1 LNPFKEKG
9 IPLEQQVRSWKDVV
23 QPPYEKQTVD
33 AFTRCRVILMNGI
46 ETEAQFFSHN
56 FARTVDDPD
65 FKKLLA
71 WVRRIEHQQ
80 QNTVNWLN
88 PADQSVLETTIG
100 YEQVAVELTAYLA
113 RTEPDGYLKMAFNF
127 GLLEDFD
134 HLYRFGQALDLVHGK
149 DPNEILQGRTDTFPG
164 RPTQDHHNDPTLRI
178 LKHYD
183 RQRAAPISKVNALT
197 LMAGEQQ
204 TMNYYKNVGMS
215 YGSPDIR
222 KLYAEISNVEE
233 EHVTQYECLIDPN
246 ETWLER
252 WVMHEFTEVANY
264 YTCYETEGDPRIK
277 TIWDTFLAYELEH
290 LRIAAEALQRIE
302 GRDAEELCGSDL
314 PTPATFETN
323 REYVTQVLMETGEL
337 RLIPDGEWAKMAE
350 LPADWLSYNYQDL
363 VNAGLSPTEAVLDLR
378 IAAAGEELVRTGD
391 KKLAAQSP
399 EVRARFLDEH
409 RAANT
414 VLGDGAMMSMEEEV
428 ARVGPRATQVEDVRV
443 SKKNGSKSRSKAA
456 A

>member
-1 LNPFKEKG
+1 
-9 IPLEQQVRSWKDVV
+9 
-23 QPPYEKQTVD
+23 
-33 AFTRCRVILMNGI
+33 
-46 ETEAQFFSHN
+46 
-56 FARTVDDPD
+56 
-65 FKKLLA
+65 
-71 WVRRIEHQQ
+71 
-80 QNTVNWLN
+80 
-88 PADQSVLETTIG
+88 
-100 YEQVAVELTAYLA
+100 
-113 RTEPDGYLKMAFNF
+113 
-127 GLLEDFD
+127 
-134 HLYRFGQALDLVHGK
+134 
-149 DPNEILQGRTDTFPG
+149 
-164 RPTQDHHNDPTLRI
+164 
-178 LKHYD
+178 
-183 RQRAAPISKVNALT
+183 
-197 LMAGEQQ
+197 
-204 TMNYYKNVGMS
+204 MNYYKNVGMS
-215 YGSPDIR
+215 YGSPDVR

-264 YTCYETEGDPRIK
+264 YTCYETEGDPRIRA
-277 TIWDTFLAYELEH
+277 IWDTFLAYELEH

-337 RLIPDGEWAKMAE
+337 RLIPDGEWAKIAE
-350 LPADWLSYNYQDL
+350 LPADWLSYKYQDL
-363 VNAGLSPTEAVLDLR
+363 VNAGLSPSEAVLDLR

-391 KKLAAQSP
+391 KALAAKSP

-414 VLGDGAMMSMEEEV
+414 VSGDGAMMSMEEEV

-443 SKKNGSKSRSKAA
+443 SKKNGSRSRSKAA